1 VKRRLDPNNIHGIA
15 DYPVPGVT
23 DDDVMKPAGG
33 CGRYCMTNF
42 PSLPRY
48 LIASQHLVS
57 LATNATLLMHS
68 LTSPALES
76 ACAS

>member
-1 VKRRLDPNNIHGIA
+1 
-15 DYPVPGVT
+15 
-23 DDDVMKPAGG
+23 
-33 CGRYCMTNF
+33 MTNF
-42 PSLPRY
+42 PTLPRY

-76 ACAS
+76 ACASWTLAAIYISEHELCKHYNAHKNVTS